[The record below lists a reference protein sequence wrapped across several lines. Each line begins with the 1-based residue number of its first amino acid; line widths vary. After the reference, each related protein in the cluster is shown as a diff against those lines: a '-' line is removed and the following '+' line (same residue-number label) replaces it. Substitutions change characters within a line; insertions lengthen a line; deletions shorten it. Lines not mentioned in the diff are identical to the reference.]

1 MRHWR
6 RILLRMKWKSGL
18 AAVLLAVFLPGE
30 ASPYTVDEPYEYPT
44 VPGTEEWNALPGLKE
59 KIEACHV
66 DTALLESM
74 TQEDYYARMAAA
86 WAVSSTR
93 GFVFRIWS

>member
-1 MRHWR
+1 MVKK
-6 RILLRMKWKSGL
+6 KWIFPVLAVIAL

-44 VPGTEEWNALPGLKE
+44 VPGTEAWNALPGLKE

-66 DTALLESM
+66 DLSL
-74 TQEDYYARMAAA
+74 
-86 WAVSSTR
+86 
-93 GFVFRIWS
+93 IHI